1 MRVCDIL
8 AISVFPKLFFRE
20 PQLSIA
26 GMLVFVAIIKFI
38 LTSFSFGA
46 KLPGGIWMPL
56 ICIGA
61 CLGRAVGI
69 LMYELQR

>member
-1 MRVCDIL
+1 MNF
-8 AISVFPKLFFRE
+8 ISNDRHLIYVYSE
-20 PQLSIA
+20 QQLSVA
-26 GMLVFVAIIKFI
+26 GMLIFVAVIKFI

-61 CLGRAVGI
+61 CVGRAVGI
-69 LMYELQR
+69 LMNQLEE